1 MFIQPDTRRAALS
14 SLLSLRMFYL
24 RVPLLGSRKDAAITN
39 HLAACFL
46 EVCTPVS
53 TVTSHQQQQR
63 LVQVHLFQR
72 TLCIPEEPYLSRQ
85 VMGNAAKP
93 RHMLRAGQP
102 GSQQLIESLR
112 GWQEG
117 VTGGCSTTCP
127 AVVCWRLEQRRG
139 AALYIG

>member
-1 MFIQPDTRRAALS
+1 
-14 SLLSLRMFYL
+14 
-24 RVPLLGSRKDAAITN
+24 
-39 HLAACFL
+39 
-46 EVCTPVS
+46 
-53 TVTSHQQQQR
+53 
-63 LVQVHLFQR
+63 
-72 TLCIPEEPYLSRQ
+72 
-85 VMGNAAKP
+85 MGNAAKP
-93 RHMLRAGQP
+93 RHMLRAGHP